1 MDANHRGGLPGPVE
15 ACVEALC
22 QKGCRSVHETIARL
36 ERGEVLPE
44 TLGLSQAERR
54 VVLEELRSIM
64 AVYGATCTGV
74 WPAGR

>member
-1 MDANHRGGLPGPVE
+1 MDANHRGGVPGPVE

-36 ERGEVLPE
+36 ERGAVLPE
-44 TLGLSQAERR
+44 TLGLAQAERW

-64 AVYGATCTGV
+64 AVYGDTCTGV
-74 WPAGR
+74 WLAGR